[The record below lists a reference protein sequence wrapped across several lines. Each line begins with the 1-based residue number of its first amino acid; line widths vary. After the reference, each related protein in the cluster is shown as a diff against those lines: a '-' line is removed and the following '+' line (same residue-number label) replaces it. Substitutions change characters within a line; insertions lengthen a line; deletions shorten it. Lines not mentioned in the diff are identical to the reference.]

1 MLRKSV
7 FTALAGIA
15 IAIAALPAQAAQWVQ
30 LGEQTVNHR
39 TDRDTLYVG
48 AYEGR
53 YEALRFRVTGNE
65 VAFAEVRVIY
75 GNGTSEVLDVKEH
88 VQPGEVTRPYDLR
101 GQHRIIERV
110 EFLYQSESQWARRA
124 TVQVLGLMDTATAGP
139 SFGEWTSLGT
149 REVNLDVDHDT
160 INLSY
165 GAGRFRSIRFHV
177 SGEPIHLYDIR
188 VTFGNGQVQTLNF
201 DEHIPAGS
209 YSRSF
214 DLAGRER
221 VISRIDLVYKKS
233 HRGGLALMTVY
244 GQT

>member
-1 MLRKSV
+1 M
-7 FTALAGIA
+7 
-15 IAIAALPAQAAQWVQ
+15 
-30 LGEQTVNHR
+30 
-39 TDRDTLYVG
+39 
-48 AYEGR
+48 
-53 YEALRFRVTGNE
+53 
-65 VAFAEVRVIY
+65 
-75 GNGTSEVLDVKEH
+75 
-88 VQPGEVTRPYDLR
+88 
-101 GQHRIIERV
+101 
-110 EFLYQSESQWARRA
+110 
-124 TVQVLGLMDTATAGP
+124 
-139 SFGEWTSLGT
+139 
-149 REVNLDVDHDT
+149 NLDVDHDT